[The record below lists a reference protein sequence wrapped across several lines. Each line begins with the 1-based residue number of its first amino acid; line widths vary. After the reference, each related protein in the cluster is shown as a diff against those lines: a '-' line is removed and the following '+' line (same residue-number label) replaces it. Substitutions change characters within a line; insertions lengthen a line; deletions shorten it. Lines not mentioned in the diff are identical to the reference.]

1 MTTCG
6 STSPNGP
13 AAGTPTRVDGGSRTA
28 TSAPSTPPGPTGGSS
43 ATAPAAPTSTATP
56 GHRSSG
62 THRSR
67 QVLTRRSCPGPLL
80 GRPEAQEQTPAAGP
94 VLGTAYSRP
103 TRTLPGLRAAA
114 AAHRPATRLP
124 QPVGAVVPHGA
135 QGLDPPRSDP
145 RQPPDDPPSRAHL
158 LHPQPHQRAQQDHPD
173 NRRSRAALRLLEPCA
188 ATSGTHGSGGAPAQQ
203 CAGATR
209 QLPAL
214 GPRRDRG
221 RGPLQRAHRPRP
233 SGHGRPAQTA
243 INIIRLR

>member
-1 MTTCG
+1 MG
-6 STSPNGP
+6 PPQAPPQEST
-13 AAGTPTRVDGGSRTA
+13 VDR
-28 TSAPSTPPGPTGGSS
+28 APLLRRLPPHPGPPVDLRRPRQRRLPPPLRLDTDRPARTG
-43 ATAPAAPTSTATP
+43 P
-56 GHRSSG
+56 
-62 THRSR
+62 R

-158 LHPQPHQRAQQDHPD
+158 LRPQPHQRAQQDHPD
-173 NRRSRAALRLLEPCA
+173 TRRSP
-188 ATSGTHGSGGAPAQQ
+188 APF
-203 CAGATR
+203 R
-209 QLPAL
+209 
-214 GPRRDRG
+214 
-221 RGPLQRAHRPRP
+221 
-233 SGHGRPAQTA
+233 
-243 INIIRLR
+243 